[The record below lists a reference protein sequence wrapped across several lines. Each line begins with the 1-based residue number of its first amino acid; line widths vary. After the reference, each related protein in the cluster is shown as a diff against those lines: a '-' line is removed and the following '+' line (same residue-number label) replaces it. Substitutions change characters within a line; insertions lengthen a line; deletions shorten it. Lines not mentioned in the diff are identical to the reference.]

1 MSQKIKAFA
10 GDPQTWIVFL
20 LLSLVGINVPDLLT
34 VSPVPQSDP
43 ALNEKLEK
51 LRMFEKLEDQNK
63 WKEDVIQE
71 VEVSFSESLRSA
83 IEPLTKEVASIRET
97 IEKGERWSLEDMSNY
112 HESHLAGASPTPRE
126 IQIKRLGEEA
136 SRSKLKN

>member
-1 MSQKIKAFA
+1 MSQRIKAFA

-34 VSPVPQSDP
+34 VSPASQDT
-43 ALNEKLEK
+43 ALNEKLER
-51 LRMFEKLEDQNK
+51 LRMFEKLEDQKK
-63 WKEDVIQE
+63 WKEEVIKE
-71 VEVSFSESLRSA
+71 VEMSFSESLRSA

-112 HESHLAGASPTPRE
+112 HDAHLAGASPTPRE

-136 SRSKLKN
+136 SRLKQKN

>member
-34 VSPVPQSDP
+34 VSPAHQSDP
-43 ALNEKLEK
+43 VLNQKLEK
-51 LRMFEKLEDQNK
+51 LRMFEKLEDQRR
-63 WKEDVIQE
+63 WKDEVIQE

-83 IEPLTKEVASIRET
+83 IEPLTKEVANIRET
-97 IEKGERWSLEDMSNY
+97 IGKGERWSLEDMSNY
-112 HESHLAGASPTPRE
+112 HEAHLAGASPTPRE

-136 SRSKLKN
+136 SRSKQKN

>member
-34 VSPVPQSDP
+34 VSPASQDP

-51 LRMFEKLEDQNK
+51 LRMFEKLEDQKK
-63 WKEDVIQE
+63 WKDEVIRE
-71 VEVSFSESLRSA
+71 VENSFSESLRSA
-83 IEPLTKEVASIRET
+83 IEPLTKEVTSIRAAM
-97 IEKGERWSLEDMSNY
+97 EKGERWSLEDMSNY
-112 HESHLAGASPTPRE
+112 HDAHLAGVSPTPRE

-136 SRSKLKN
+136 SRLKQKN

>member
-34 VSPVPQSDP
+34 VSSASQDP

-51 LRMFEKLEDQNK
+51 LRMFEKLEDQKK
-63 WKEDVIQE
+63 WKDEVIRE
-71 VEVSFSESLRSA
+71 VENSFSESLRSA
-83 IEPLTKEVASIRET
+83 IEPLTKEVTSIRAAM
-97 IEKGERWSLEDMSNY
+97 EKGERWSLEDMSKY
-112 HESHLAGASPTPRE
+112 HDAHLAGASPTPRE

-136 SRSKLKN
+136 SRLNQKN

>member
-34 VSPVPQSDP
+34 VSPASQDP
-43 ALNEKLEK
+43 ALNEKLER
-51 LRMFEKLEDQNK
+51 LRMFEKLEDQKK
-63 WKEDVIQE
+63 WKEDVIRE

-97 IEKGERWSLEDMSNY
+97 IEKGGRWSLEDMSKY
-112 HESHLAGASPTPRE
+112 HEAHLAGVSPTPRE

-136 SRSKLKN
+136 SLLKHKN